1 MKIGKKYLTPLL
13 PLSRGKTFDFDYIDE
28 TPELIRQNFKN
39 LLLTSPGERVM
50 NPEFGVGVRNYLFED
65 MTQIKKDLKE
75 RIRNQIRQYMP
86 YIVLTNIKTT
96 ESSDNSVTVTLIS
109 SFPNLGTS

>member
-1 MKIGKKYLTPLL
+1 
-13 PLSRGKTFDFDYIDE
+13 
-28 TPELIRQNFKN
+28 
-39 LLLTSPGERVM
+39 M

-86 YIVLTNIKTT
+86 YIVLKNIKTT
-96 ESSDNSVTVTLIS
+96 ESSDNSVTVSIVYEVPKLGKEDIIVIDSKAGNNTGG
-109 SFPNLGTS
+109 PNFVV